1 MHRPSLRQLLALLRR
16 GLVGVED
23 VREAAHLLMRG
34 LDVQAM
40 SLGRGFGFTPLA
52 VTHDIADSW
61 RELHRRWLFL
71 DPSPAFLAQSGRVPY
86 HVAVHSTPAE
96 KVRPLF
102 RGFLAHG
109 FLDAT
114 ISRYDGFNGT
124 HYMALYRAKSRRS
137 IGDDDTLLLELLQPH
152 LERGLSTALAA
163 TAIDGSVDAPIP
175 IAWVD
180 LPSGTT
186 HLAEGAMRA
195 LVVELGLEE
204 RARRRRFIA
213 MLGDRARRSIDAPP
227 ALAVSAT
234 RRLEAAVV
242 DAKRSG
248 PRPRGAV
255 AARVFFAL
263 CPRPAEA
270 NVADDLLGMLTP
282 AQRAVATRA
291 AAGEPLRRVAKGL
304 GMTYGTAR
312 VHLREVYRKL
322 DVHGRDELRAR
333 LRSPS

>member
-1 MHRPSLRQLLALLRR
+1 MHRPSVRELLALLRR

-52 VTHDIADSW
+52 VTHDVADSW
-61 RELHRRWLFL
+61 QEHHRRWLFL

-86 HVAVHSTPAE
+86 HVAIHSKPEE

-102 RGFLAHG
+102 RGFVAHG
-109 FLDAT
+109 FGDAT
-114 ISRYDGFNGT
+114 ISRYDGFNGP
-124 HYMALYRAKSRRS
+124 HYMALYRAKSRRG
-137 IGDDDTLLLELLQPH
+137 IDADEALVLELLHPH

-163 TAIDGSVDAPIP
+163 TAIDGSVEAPIP
-175 IAWVD
+175 LAWVD
-180 LPSGTT
+180 LPSGAA
-186 HLAEGAMRA
+186 HLAESAARA
-195 LVVELGLEE
+195 LVVELGLEQ
-204 RARRRRFIA
+204 RVQRGRFVA
-213 MLGDRARRSIDAPP
+213 MLVDRARRSIDTPP
-227 ALAVSAT
+227 PLPVSAHH
-234 RRLEAAVV
+234 RIEAALV
-242 DAKRSG
+242 DPRRSG
-248 PRPRGAV
+248 PRPRGTV

-270 NVADDLLGMLTP
+270 DAATDLLSLLTP

-291 AAGEPLRRVAKGL
+291 AAGEPLRHVAKEL

-333 LRSPS
+333 LRTS